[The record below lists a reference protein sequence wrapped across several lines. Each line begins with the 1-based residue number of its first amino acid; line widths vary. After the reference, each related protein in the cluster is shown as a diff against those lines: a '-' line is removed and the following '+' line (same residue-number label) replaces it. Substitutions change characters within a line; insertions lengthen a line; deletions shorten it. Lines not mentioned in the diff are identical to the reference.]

1 MCAKTE
7 GFLGDTFRQSKLIS
21 KKKKVENKTKENFE
35 MNVYERADI
44 RDYGR

>member
-21 KKKKVENKTKENFE
+21 KKRVENKSNENFE